1 MFDLTTEPYYW
12 NSPYH
17 PVTFEW
23 DYETKSVSGKTD
35 IGGYVQF
42 NLSTGF
48 TTTPVVGQKV
58 IVENTS
64 SLYYGIHVI
73 TNVSGV
79 GDVDITTSTPYVVD
93 ATGISLKFMEIY
105 EIELYKGYDAGDTHL
120 PGGFDSQLPLTL
132 VATFT
137 PENSASNNVSIDISG
152 YLQNIFGE
160 IDIQTLGVS
169 GYEYTMFNRF
179 RLKFNGVYQD
189 YYHVCRTGI
198 DTESLGIYFLD
209 TGKYLIRGVP
219 NDVKQ
224 RYEFSNFYTFGED
237 IDVATQYLRVSP
249 TCNNFLSYLTNNGVV
264 AIITDGNTLQNP

>member
-23 DYETKSVSGKTD
+23 DYEVKSVSSKTD

-42 NLSTGF
+42 NLSSGF

-58 IVENTS
+58 IVENTV

-73 TNVSGV
+73 MAVGGV

-120 PGGFDSQLPLTL
+120 PSGFDSQLPLTL

-152 YLQNIFGE
+152 YLQSIFGE
-160 IDIQTLGVS
+160 INFQNLG
-169 GYEYTMFNRF
+169 GNEYGMFNRF
-179 RLKFNGVYQD
+179 RLKFNGTYQD

-198 DTESLGIYFLD
+198 ETELLCTYFLD
-209 TGKYLIRGVP
+209 TGRYLMRGVK
-219 NDVKQ
+219 NDPQ
-224 RYEFSNFYTFGED
+224 ARFDFTEFYVFGGALVEY
-237 IDVATQYLRVSP
+237 TQYLRVSP
-249 TCNNFLSYLTNNGVV
+249 TCNNFLSYLTNDAVISIGS
-264 AIITDGNTLQNP
+264 DGNTLQNP